1 MVCAKTVRLADIERH
16 WQEEYRAMLN
26 VKANGTHLMRQF
38 VIDRDSPIK

>member
-16 WQEEYRAMLN
+16 WQEEYRAMLTVRDN
-26 VKANGTHLMRQF
+26 STHLVRQF